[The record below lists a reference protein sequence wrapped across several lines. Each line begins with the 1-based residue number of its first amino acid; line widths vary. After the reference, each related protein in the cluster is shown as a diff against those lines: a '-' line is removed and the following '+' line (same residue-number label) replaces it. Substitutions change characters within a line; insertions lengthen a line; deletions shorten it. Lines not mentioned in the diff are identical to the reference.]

1 MERVRAGLGIVAPA
15 SRRVAQAQAQARC
28 PRAERAWRWVN
39 PVAAPALIWHRRR
52 SAAIPELHMNRIALL
67 TLALAAAT
75 ASTAA
80 LAQSTAAQPMPAQPA
95 AQDAGAHQFHRDHAA
110 RGARHGMSRH
120 GRGMEGLARLDANG
134 DGRIARAE
142 IDGKGRMSERLGKDF
157 AAIDANHDGYIVRSE
172 LRAYGERMRP
182 QRMAKMQQ
190 AFDQRFT
197 GADLNRDGKL
207 SKTEV
212 AEKMPRLAKRFAWMD
227 DNRDGFLS
235 RSELQPVR
243 RR

>member
-1 MERVRAGLGIVAPA
+1 
-15 SRRVAQAQAQARC
+15 
-28 PRAERAWRWVN
+28 
-39 PVAAPALIWHRRR
+39 
-52 SAAIPELHMNRIALL
+52 
-67 TLALAAAT
+67 
-75 ASTAA
+75 
-80 LAQSTAAQPMPAQPA
+80 
-95 AQDAGAHQFHRDHAA
+95 
-110 RGARHGMSRH
+110 
-120 GRGMEGLARLDANG
+120 
-134 DGRIARAE
+134 
-142 IDGKGRMSERLGKDF
+142 
-157 AAIDANHDGYIVRSE
+157 
-172 LRAYGERMRP
+172 MRP

-235 RSELQPVR
+235 RSELQPPR

>member
-1 MERVRAGLGIVAPA
+1 
-15 SRRVAQAQAQARC
+15 
-28 PRAERAWRWVN
+28 
-39 PVAAPALIWHRRR
+39 
-52 SAAIPELHMNRIALL
+52 MNRIALL

-80 LAQSTAAQPMPAQPA
+80 LAQSTAVQPA
-95 AQDAGAHQFHRDHAA
+95 AQDAGAHPFHRGQAGHQ
-110 RGARHGMSRH
+110 GARRDGMRRH

-142 IDGKGRMSERLGKDF
+142 ITGKGRMSERLGKDF
-157 AAIDANHDGYIVRSE
+157 AAIDANHDGYVVRSE
-172 LRAYGERMRP
+172 LHAYGERMRP

-190 AFDQRFT
+190 AFDQRYT

-212 AEKMPRLAKRFAWMD
+212 AEKMPRMARRFAWMD

-235 RSELQPVR
+235 RSELQPMR